1 MGIDLTCLF
10 KSGLSYETNKDS
22 VIKSLNRYD
31 STSKLKKFRIT
42 PRDLKT
48 SSDL

>member
-31 STSKLKKFRIT
+31 SYVKIEKVSNNPT
-42 PRDLKT
+42 
-48 SSDL
+48 